1 MDAIE
6 RAAFTSVGR
15 ACGFAGLAILC
26 LMIGLS
32 HEPRLAA
39 ETGGFFAFGMTLFLV
54 YRAKV
59 ALKRPYRD
67 TETWLIL
74 EDWEKPA
81 RSVAQEVIGRALREA
96 YVWFARHTA
105 FVTVVLWI
113 AVIGLR
119 GFGSS

>member
-26 LMIGLS
+26 VMIGLS

-39 ETGGFFAFGMTLFLV
+39 ETGGFFAFVMTLFLG

-59 ALKRPYRD
+59 AVKRPYRD

-74 EDWEKPA
+74 EDWERPA
-81 RSVAQEVIGRALREA
+81 KSVAQEVIGRSLREA
-96 YVWFARHTA
+96 YVWFGRHTA
-105 FVTVVLWI
+105 FVTVILWT
-113 AVIGLR
+113 AVISLR
-119 GFGSS
+119 GLGSP